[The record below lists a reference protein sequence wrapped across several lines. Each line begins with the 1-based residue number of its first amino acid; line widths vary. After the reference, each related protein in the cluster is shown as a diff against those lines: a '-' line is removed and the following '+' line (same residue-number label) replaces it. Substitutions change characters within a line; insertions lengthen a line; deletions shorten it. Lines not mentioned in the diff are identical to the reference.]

1 MSDAGQR
8 AAQQRRIQQLHER
21 LELYNMTDSHT
32 DPNSTSAGGFALPG
46 AGGLHAGS
54 SGKAPA
60 SKPSRAAP
68 VFRSPNPRLTSASAP
83 NAFSTSSLPPR
94 AAAAG
99 APSFTLGLQ
108 RGDGSGGGAAAA
120 SSDTKKDD
128 GSRASPAPA
137 PQLARSLAE
146 EFVGSAASPTHASP
160 TKAVSRASLVTGE
173 SAASPVAPGR
183 LSGSAAFPEP
193 ATEAAE
199 AANSDSSQRAS
210 DGSNYYADSKTDGSE
225 YAEYE
230 VEEYTDD
237 DDVCEGDGE
246 RHTMEKASLTL
257 EDMLQRLHQVCSGTS
272 DHATASSSLQ
282 QAVEA
287 AAAASRAASASSPL
301 DRDPSLASATQ
312 AAAAA
317 PRVAQAG
324 STTKPTGASHPFL
337 QQAAEVYRQRYRHNA
352 AQEQQ
357 QHHSPFNTGHAWSSD
372 EETSVTDTST
382 SEPTGELGDASYS
395 RSISSASSAAAT
407 WKGHAMA
414 TTATAAARHGGASEA
429 ALESLAAATTATR
442 TALDGTG
449 AGNALPSSALC
460 FDQLEA
466 AYRRLLI
473 LQEGAKYV
481 SDRAGPG
488 CFPRPLPRQ
497 ENARALAEQRD
508 TVVKRDVEMRAAPP
522 AGASLEDLRQRENA
536 VIERTLKSLREK
548 FDTAMKSLK
557 SVVDREALVEGK
569 RSMLKQRELDIAK
582 QREARLIVEREVAV
596 AEQRLAERSEQ
607 LRRREEDYN
616 SRLQQHDQQQKVAQ
630 EHISE
635 VEQLSKQVSS
645 WLAILEERDR
655 RLARKEKRL
664 QQVQVDLLKRTE
676 DVTVW
681 KRATQRIK
689 QIPPPPSPPRIS

>member
-1 MSDAGQR
+1 MSNAGQR

-32 DPNSTSAGGFALPG
+32 DPTSTSAGGLALPG
-46 AGGLHAGS
+46 AGGLQAGS

-68 VFRSPNPRLTSASAP
+68 VFRSPNSRLTSASAP

-99 APSFTLGLQ
+99 APSFTLGLH
-108 RGDGSGGGAAAA
+108 RGDGSGSGATAA

-146 EFVGSAASPTHASP
+146 EFGGSAASPTHASP
-160 TKAVSRASLVTGE
+160 TKVASRASLVASE

-210 DGSNYYADSKTDGSE
+210 DGSNYYENSKTDGSD

-237 DDVCEGDGE
+237 DVHEGDGE
-246 RHTMEKASLTL
+246 RHTMEKAALTL
-257 EDMLQRLHQVCSGTS
+257 EEMLQRLHQVCSGTS

-282 QAVEA
+282 QAIAA

-301 DRDPSLASATQ
+301 DRDPSLTSATQ

-324 STTKPTGASHPFL
+324 STAKPTGFSHPFL
-337 QQAAEVYRQRYRHNA
+337 QQAAEVYRQRYRHHA

-382 SEPTGELGDASYS
+382 SEPTGELGDASDS
-395 RSISSASSAAAT
+395 RSTSTASSAAAT

-414 TTATAAARHGGASEA
+414 AAATAAARNGGASEA
-429 ALESLAAATTATR
+429 ALESLAAATTATH

-488 CFPRPLPRQ
+488 CFPHPLPRQ

-536 VIERTLKSLREK
+536 VIGRTLKSLREK
-548 FDTAMKSLK
+548 FDAAMKSLK
-557 SVVDREALVEGK
+557 SVADREALVEGK
-569 RSMLKQRELDIAK
+569 RNMLKQRELDIAK

-607 LRRREEDYN
+607 LRKREEDYN

>member
-1 MSDAGQR
+1 MSNAGQR

-32 DPNSTSAGGFALPG
+32 DPTSTSAGGLALPS
-46 AGGLHAGS
+46 AGGLQAGS
-54 SGKAPA
+54 SGKAPV

-83 NAFSTSSLPPR
+83 NTFSTSSLPPR

-108 RGDGSGGGAAAA
+108 RGDGSGSGGTAA

-146 EFVGSAASPTHASP
+146 EFGGSSASPTHASP
-160 TKAVSRASLVTGE
+160 AKAASRASLVTSE

-183 LSGSAAFPEP
+183 LSASAAFPEP

-199 AANSDSSQRAS
+199 AVNSDSSQRAFN
-210 DGSNYYADSKTDGSE
+210 GSNYYEDSKTDGSE

-237 DDVCEGDGE
+237 DVYEGDGE
-246 RHTMEKASLTL
+246 RHPMEKAALTL
-257 EDMLQRLHQVCSGTS
+257 EDMLQRLHQACSGTS
-272 DHATASSSLQ
+272 DYATASSSLK
-282 QAVEA
+282 QAIAA

-324 STTKPTGASHPFL
+324 STTKPTGVSHPFL

-382 SEPTGELGDASYS
+382 SEPTGELGDASDS
-395 RSISSASSAAAT
+395 RSTSSASSAAAT

-414 TTATAAARHGGASEA
+414 ATAAAAARNGGSSEA

-536 VIERTLKSLREK
+536 VIEQTLKSLREK
-548 FDTAMKSLK
+548 FDAAMKSLK
-557 SVVDREALVEGK
+557 SVADREALVEGK
-569 RSMLKQRELDIAK
+569 RNMLKQRESDIAK

-607 LRRREEDYN
+607 LRKREEDYN

-635 VEQLSKQVSS
+635 VEQLSKQISS